1 MNKNYF
7 IKFMEEINNIENII
21 PEENNENKLEK
32 SEINEKSK
40 KDNKN
45 EIENLLLYID
55 SCISYQERNEQIFL
69 YKLKGKILKTENIM
83 RKYSD
88 FILLQNKIS
97 EFLPGIFIGGIP
109 SENLLLNNDDNVIK
123 MKIKLLTHFI
133 KQINEIPNL
142 FKIEPLLFFLDN
154 DDNYLQYLYSL
165 NPGNSNQIKNRFI
178 QVFPDFKYENYNKI
192 DDEKFI
198 DYWNKVFINSKEN
211 IFKICQ
217 NLQQEM
223 LNIKKEESILN
234 NIINMFIDFEN
245 TINDNKSIIKNK
257 NKLCGNINDLD
268 FGKTLLIFYHY
279 HLKTFSDLNSFI
291 EAHNKIVDYRN
302 LFNNSLEILKK
313 ITMTGKSK
321 YSILKSLKE
330 EGVQQLKNYEIGY
343 IEECNMLDL
352 KYIVDISTYV
362 LKNQIINFKNN
373 FFEKYKM
380 EIEKM
385 QKNLI
390 NKNLK
395 SKQLWEEFMYDL
407 N

>member
-1 MNKNYF
+1 
-7 IKFMEEINNIENII
+7 MEEINNIENIL

-142 FKIEPLLFFLDN
+142 FKIEPLIFFLDN

-257 NKLCGNINDLD
+257 NKLCNNINDLD

-302 LFNNSLEILKK
+302 LFNNSFEILKK